1 MLQKSTLD
9 FLKKLKKNNNR
20 EWFNTNKQ
28 LYEDARFD
36 FEKFAGDLIDV
47 ITKFDESLMGLDP
60 KDCMFRIY
68 RDVRFSKNKA
78 PYKTNFG
85 AVLYKGGKNS
95 PYAGYYFHLSPGEC
109 FYAGGMYMPT
119 PEQLKSLRQGLYEK
133 FSEFKKII
141 ENKEFKKYFKSIEGD
156 KLKTVPRG
164 FPKDHPSSEYLKF
177 KGYIAYHEVADDK
190 VMSKSILDYSSKV
203 YKAMKPFIDYLNDT
217 LFRGTK

>member
-1 MLQKSTLD
+1 MLQISTLD
-9 FLKKLKKNNNR
+9 FLKKLKKNNTR
-20 EWFNTNKQ
+20 EWFKANKQ

-47 ITKFDESLMGLDP
+47 ITKFDTSLMGLDP

-68 RDVRFSKNKA
+68 RDMRFSKDKS

-119 PEQLKSLRQGLYEK
+119 PGQLQNLRQGVYER
-133 FSEFKKII
+133 FDEFKKIL
-141 ENKEFKKYFKSIEGD
+141 ENKEFKKYFAGIEGD

-164 FPKDHPSSEYLKF
+164 FPKDHPSSDFLKF
-177 KGYIAYHEVADDK
+177 KGYIAYHEVDDDK
-190 VMSKSILDYSSKV
+190 VLSKSIFEYSSKV
-203 YKAMKPFIDYLNDT
+203 FKAMKQWIDFLNSC
-217 LFRGTK
+217 LNH